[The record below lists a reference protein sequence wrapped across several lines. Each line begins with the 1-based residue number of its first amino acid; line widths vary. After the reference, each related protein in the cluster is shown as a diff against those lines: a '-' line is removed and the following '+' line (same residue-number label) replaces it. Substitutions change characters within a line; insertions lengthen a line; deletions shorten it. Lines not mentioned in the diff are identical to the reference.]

1 MTNIQQ
7 LARSVTA
14 EMEKAGYAEQTIWTL
29 YTDAM
34 LPLVRYH
41 AMHGTEDFDPY
52 LTAEYER
59 NEKGRYERGEISRGH
74 YYHRLRGIDKIRR
87 LYDTGKLLWEPCRAG
102 SIYKH
107 NDYYQRLLDDFIGS
121 NAFHMN
127 TRDDIVWVTR
137 SFFSWLDEN
146 DHADLSHVTAAE
158 IQKFIVHCSDFMA
171 STSVRNVLM
180 YMKKLCAY
188 LHERGLLANP
198 FTALLSMHVSRE
210 SKMYP
215 AARQDEIALVLEQID
230 RSTVRGKRDY
240 AVILLGAVVG
250 LRAVDVRDMKLLNID
265 WKCGEIKIVQSKTG
279 NTNVLPLTKDV
290 GEAVK
295 DYILHARPNSADEN
309 VFIRLYPPFVAI
321 SDSWSIGDIYDRYR
335 KRAGLPREAFDGKG
349 FHSLRRAV
357 GKNMTT
363 AGIPVTS
370 TAQVLGD
377 MHFDSAKKYIAL
389 DSEHLAEVALDFS
402 GIEISGGVSDE

>member
-14 EMEKAGYAEQTIWTL
+14 EMEAAGYAEQTIWSL
-29 YTDAM
+29 YCCAM
-34 LPLVRYH
+34 LPLIRYH
-41 AMHGTEDFDPY
+41 AAHGTDDFDPY

-59 NEKGRYERGEISRGH
+59 TEKERYERGEITRGH
-74 YYHRLRGIDKIRR
+74 YYHRLRGIDKIKR
-87 LYDTGKLLWEPCRAG
+87 LYDTGKLLWEPVRVG
-102 SIYKH
+102 SMYKS
-107 NDYYQRLLDDFIGS
+107 NDYYQQLLDEFLDS
-121 NAFHMN
+121 NAFHPN
-127 TRDDIVWVTR
+127 TRDDIVWVAR
-137 SFFSWLDEN
+137 SFFSWLTDN
-146 DHADLSHVTAAE
+146 GHADLSLVTAAE
-158 IQKFIVHCSDFMA
+158 IQRFIVHFSGFMA
-171 STSVRNVLM
+171 SSSVRNVLM
-180 YMKKLCAY
+180 YTKKLCAY

-198 FTALLSMHVSRE
+198 FTALLSMSVSRE

-215 AARQDEIALVLEQID
+215 AARQDEIALVLERVD
-230 RSTVRGKRDY
+230 RSTARGKRDY
-240 AVILLGAVVG
+240 AVILLGAVTG
-250 LRAVDVRDMKLLNID
+250 LRAVDIRDLKLSNIY
-265 WKCGEIKIVQSKTG
+265 WKRGEIRIVQSKTG

-295 DYILHARPNSADEN
+295 DYILHARPKSVDDN
-309 VFIRLYPPFVAI
+309 VFIRVYPPFVAVA
-321 SDSWSIGDIYDRYR
+321 DSWSIGDIYDRYR
-335 KRAGLPREAFDGKG
+335 NRAGLPREAFDGKG

-377 MHFDSAKKYIAL
+377 INFDSAKKYIAL

-402 GIEISGGVSDE
+402 GIEVAGGAVR